1 MYYKFLRRNATTTL
15 SVIIRHFE
23 MLDGK
28 FFYLLAIFSMI
39 LLIPMINA
47 EASSNPNLFV
57 SAENSQFNNY
67 FSGSMVIE
75 VVVNDPNLRDTN
87 EGEGEPDVTING
99 KILRMVQATDGQW
112 YAYFANVA
120 KAKTADSTVG
130 LAGKGLDFGVFC
142 SRDTLSSVFG
152 ISLSETDGF
161 AVPQSAGLAGFTDGN
176 SSFSPCTGSPTS
188 SSNLNNVVRKAKS
201 INTNS
206 NIPTGQIGLNSNAW
220 PLIQLYSFN
229 GVTIQYN
236 PGGPSQ
242 QVSLEYDE
250 IPNISLNLDRDL
262 YPNNAEV
269 FLTVNDFQL
278 NQDPTDEDSWTFDIG
293 SSPSTFYQAYDNTGS
308 SSANG
313 GAGLVNLVPN
323 LSTLGFEDNGKLSVN
338 LGTVIELKSNEEQP
352 NTNVSDGSQTFSEIL
367 TLVEVGPNS
376 GIFDNAD
383 FNDQSTLGIL
393 DNAPRGQTGSIEYNK
408 KSISVLT
415 GFSTATFSLSNP
427 TLTIG
432 DGYQSLKPG
441 TKFSVVLVDPDQ
453 NFNSGSR
460 DDLDAFRDSSL
471 LPTLK
476 IGNPITLENAFDVD
490 FFTLSADDLL
500 IDGDRANSSVSDPN
514 SARLII
520 DTSIVTNG
528 DFEKI
533 SLNLGISASELQS
546 LFIDTSLSN
555 SDGTNWLNY
564 DLRSFANDLGI
575 SDFSDTSMILS
586 FGSLGDLPVT
596 IIASGDLSSP
606 KGFVQL
612 DDADIKSI
620 SDKSGTVYL
629 VINFESTG
637 TGTVSSEVN
646 SQPIIFDFFSF
657 GIVNSNDVNNAL
669 YRFELEETSDNSA
682 IFNGTVEYSVA
693 NQLNILD
700 PLFIQT
706 IQSIDDQ
713 IKFIVTDR
721 LVDDE
726 GISISY
732 SDIDEAGVFTTTST
746 KSDINTTSG
755 ILSTNPQSY
764 RFGTPVTITLH
775 DPDLNLKN
783 DLVDIYFVINDPNS
797 ENVDTV
803 GKDGIILL
811 EVLFKDIRY
820 KRCTVNGVEHGGL
833 GATGFSLV
841 ETGPSTGIFEGV
853 IRIPTTICNK
863 SGTELISSAG
873 GSLDVKYYDSRDAFG
888 NSNTFSL
895 LKSKSTSS
903 FYSSPQLSAYEIVKP
918 LSGKFEEIVLSGSIK
933 NQKRGIPLNVTIT
946 YPDGQSQ
953 NFGVNVSTSGSYKSV
968 ISINKNS
975 LSGLYKIE
983 LSYNTSHMGIT
994 SFVVSNPEIPDWIK
1008 NNAKQWSS
1016 TLISDSEFIGGIEYL
1031 IEEGIIAISPTE
1043 SSSIYEQEIPDW
1055 IKNNAKWWADD
1066 LISDEDFVKS
1076 IQYLIKNSIIRI

>member
-1 MYYKFLRRNATTTL
+1 
-15 SVIIRHFE
+15 
-23 MLDGK
+23 
-28 FFYLLAIFSMI
+28 MI
-39 LLIPMINA
+39 SLIPMINA

-75 VVVNDPNLRDTN
+75 VVIRDPNLHDTG
-87 EGEGEPDVTING
+87 EGKGEPDVTLNG
-99 KILRMVQATDGQW
+99 KSLRMVQATDGNW
-112 YAYFANVA
+112 YAYFANVE
-120 KAKTADSTVG
+120 KAKVADSTVG
-130 LAGKGLDFGVFC
+130 LDGEGLDFGVFC

-161 AVPQSAGLAGFTDGN
+161 AVPQSIGLAGFTNGN
-176 SSFSPCTGSPTS
+176 SSFSQCTGSPTGS
-188 SSNLNNVVRKAKS
+188 TNLNNVVRKAKS
-201 INTNS
+201 MNTNS
-206 NIPTGQIGLNSNAW
+206 NIPTGQIGLDSNVW

-229 GVTIQYN
+229 AVTIQYN

-293 SSPSTFYQAYDNTGS
+293 SSPSTFYQAYDNSGS

-313 GAGLVNLVPN
+313 GAGLVDLIPH
-323 LSTLGFEDNGKLSVN
+323 LSALGFEDNGKLSVN
-338 LGTVIELKSNEEQP
+338 LGSVIELKFNKQQP
-352 NTNVSDGSQTFSEIL
+352 DTSVSDGSQTFSEIL

-383 FNDQSTLGIL
+383 HNDQSTLGIL
-393 DNAPRGQTGSIEYNK
+393 DNAPRGQIGSIEYNK

-415 GFSTATFSLSNP
+415 GSSTATFSLTNP

-432 DGYQSLKPG
+432 NGNQSLKPG
-441 TKFSVVLVDPDQ
+441 TKFSIVLVDPDQ

-460 DDLDAFRDSSL
+460 DDLDAFRNSSI

-490 FFTLSADDLL
+490 FFTLSTDSLTS
-500 IDGDRANSSVSDPN
+500 GDSANSSTPDPN

-520 DTSIVTNG
+520 DTSTVSNG
-528 DFEKI
+528 NFEKI

-564 DLRSFANDLGI
+564 DLRSFANDLDI
-575 SDFSDTSMILS
+575 SDFTDTSMTLS
-586 FGSLGDLPVT
+586 FGSLGNSSVT
-596 IIASGDLSSP
+596 IITSGDLSSP

-620 SDKSGTVYL
+620 SGKSGTVYL

-637 TGTVSSEVN
+637 TGTISSEVD

-657 GIVNSNDVNNAL
+657 GIINSNDVNNAL

-682 IFNGTVEYSVA
+682 IFDGTIEYSVA

-700 PLFIQT
+700 PQFIQT
-706 IQSIDDQ
+706 IHPIDDQ

-726 GISISY
+726 GISVSY
-732 SDIDEAGVFTTTST
+732 FDLDDVGVFTTIST
-746 KSDINTTSG
+746 KSDINTNSA
-755 ILSTNPQSY
+755 ILSTNSQSY
-764 RFGTPVTITLH
+764 RFGQPVTITLY
-775 DPDLNLKN
+775 DPDLNLN
-783 DLVDIYFVINDPNS
+783 SDLVDIYFVINDPNS
-797 ENVDTV
+797 ENIDTV
-803 GKDGIILL
+803 GKDGVILL

-820 KRCTVNGVEHGGL
+820 KRCTVDGVEYGGL
-833 GATGFSLV
+833 GATGFTLV

-888 NSNTFSL
+888 NSNIFSL
-895 LKSKSTSS
+895 LRSESTSS
-903 FYSSPQLSAYEIVKP
+903 FYSFPQLSAYEIVKP
-918 LSGKFEEIVLSGSIK
+918 LSGKFEEIILSGSIK
-933 NQKRGIPLNVTIT
+933 NQKRGVPLNVIIT

-953 NFGVNVSTSGSYKSV
+953 NFGVNLSNSGSYKSI
-968 ISINKNS
+968 ISINEDS

-983 LSYNTSHMGIT
+983 LSYNTSHVGII
-994 SFVVSNPEIPDWIK
+994 SFVVSNPEIPYWIK

-1016 TLISDSEFIGGIEYL
+1016 TSISDSKFVSGIEYL
-1031 IEEGIIAISPTE
+1031 IEKGFIITSPTE
-1043 SSSIYEQEIPDW
+1043 SSSIPEQKIPDW

-1076 IQYLIKNSIIRI
+1076 IQYLITKGIIRI

>member
-1 MYYKFLRRNATTTL
+1 
-15 SVIIRHFE
+15 
-23 MLDGK
+23 
-28 FFYLLAIFSMI
+28 MI
-39 LLIPMINA
+39 SLIPMINA

-75 VVVNDPNLRDTN
+75 VVIRDPNLHDTG
-87 EGEGEPDVTING
+87 EGKGEPDVTLNG
-99 KILRMVQATDGQW
+99 KILRMVQATDGNW
-112 YAYFANVA
+112 YAYFANVGNA
-120 KAKTADSTVG
+120 KAADSTVG
-130 LAGKGLDFGVFC
+130 LGGEGLDFGVFC
-142 SRDTLSSVFG
+142 SRDTPSSVFG

-161 AVPQSAGLAGFTDGN
+161 AVPQSAGLVNFTNGN
-176 SSFSPCTGSPTS
+176 SSFSQCTGSPDGS
-188 SSNLNNVVRKAKS
+188 PNLNNVVRKAKS

-220 PLIQLYSFN
+220 PLIQLFSFS

-250 IPNISLNLDRDL
+250 IQNISFSVDRDL
-262 YPNNAEV
+262 YPNNSEV

-293 SSPSTFYQAYDNTGS
+293 SSPSTFYQAYDNSGS

-313 GAGLVNLVPN
+313 GAGLVDLVPN
-323 LSTLGFEDNGKLSVN
+323 LSALGFEDNGKLSVN
-338 LGTVIELKSNEEQP
+338 LGSVIELKSNDEQSD
-352 NTNVSDGSQTFSEIL
+352 TSVSDGSQTFSEIL
-367 TLVEVGPNS
+367 TLVEDGPNS

-383 FNDQSTLGIL
+383 DNDQSTLGIL

-408 KSISVLT
+408 KSISILT
-415 GFSTATFSLSNP
+415 GSSTATFSLKNP

-432 DGYQSLKPG
+432 DGLKSLKPG
-441 TKFSVVLVDPDQ
+441 TKYPIVLVDPDQ

-460 DDLDAFRDSSL
+460 DDLDAFRDSSI

-490 FFTLSADDLL
+490 FFTSSTDSLTS
-500 IDGDRANSSVSDPN
+500 GDSANSSTPDPN

-520 DTSIVTNG
+520 DTSPVTNG

-533 SLNLGISASELQS
+533 SLNLGISASELKS
-546 LFIDTSLSN
+546 LFIDTTISN
-555 SDGTNWLNY
+555 SHGTNWLNY
-564 DLRSFANDLGI
+564 DLRSFANDLEI
-575 SDFSDTSMILS
+575 SDFTDTSMTLS
-586 FGSLGDLPVT
+586 FGSLGDSPVT

-606 KGFVQL
+606 KGFIQL
-612 DDADIKSI
+612 DDSVIHSI
-620 SDKSGTVYL
+620 SGKSGTVYL

-637 TGTVSSEVN
+637 TGTISSEVD

-657 GIVNSNDVNNAL
+657 GLVNSNDVNNAL

-682 IFNGTVEYSVA
+682 IFDGTIEYSVV
-693 NQLNILD
+693 NQLNIFD
-700 PLFIQT
+700 PRFIQT
-706 IQSIDDQ
+706 IHPIDDR

-726 GISISY
+726 GISVSY
-732 SDIDEAGVFTTTST
+732 SDLDEVGVFTTTST
-746 KSDINTTSG
+746 KSDINTNSG
-755 ILSTNPQSY
+755 IVSLNSQSY
-764 RFGTPVTITLH
+764 RFGQPVTITLN

-783 DLVDIYFVINDPNS
+783 DLVDIYSVINDPNS

-803 GKDGIILL
+803 GKDGVILL

-820 KRCTVNGVEHGGL
+820 KRCTVDGVEHGGL
-833 GATGFSLV
+833 GATGFTLT
-841 ETGPSTGIFEGV
+841 ETGPSTGIFKGV
-853 IRIPTTICNK
+853 IKIPTTICNK
-863 SGTELISSAG
+863 SGTELISTAG
-873 GSLDVKYYDSRDAFG
+873 GSLDLKYFDSRDASG
-888 NSNTFSL
+888 NSNIFSL

-918 LSGKFEEIVLSGSIK
+918 LSGKVEEIILSGSIE
-933 NQKRGIPLNVTIT
+933 NHRRGVPLSVIIT
-946 YPDGQSQ
+946 SPDGESQ
-953 NFGVNVSTSGSYKSV
+953 NFASTLSNSGSYKSV
-968 ISINKNS
+968 ISINEDS

-983 LSYNTSHMGIT
+983 LSHNGSNVGTI

-1008 NNAKQWSS
+1008 NNAKWWSS
-1016 TLISDSEFIGGIEYL
+1016 TLISDSEFIDGIEYL
-1031 IEEGIIAISPTE
+1031 IDEGLIVISPTE
-1043 SSSIYEQEIPDW
+1043 SSSINEQEIPDW

-1076 IQYLIKNSIIRI
+1076 IQYLINKGIILV